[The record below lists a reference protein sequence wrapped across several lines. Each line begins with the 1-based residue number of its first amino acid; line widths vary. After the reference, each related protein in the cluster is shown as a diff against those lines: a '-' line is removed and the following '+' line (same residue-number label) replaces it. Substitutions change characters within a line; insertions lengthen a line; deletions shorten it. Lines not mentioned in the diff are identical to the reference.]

1 MTKKRGAP
9 FGNKNAA
16 GGFKRGF
23 VGSILGGAPGAFSA
37 GAITSIKKGNQT
49 AANET
54 AKGAAVA
61 GGLIAATISGALG
74 KSFYDLSTSDGA
86 SASTKEDMKNS
97 LIGIGVGATA
107 LSAGSNYAA
116 ARLGYKLAKGK
127 KK

>member
-61 GGLIAATISGALG
+61 GGLITAAVSGALG

-86 SASTKEDMKNS
+86 SDSIKEDMKNS
-97 LIGIGVGATA
+97 LIGIGAGVTA

-116 ARLGYKLAKGK
+116 AQLGYKRAKGK

>member
-1 MTKKRGAP
+1 MAGKRGAP

-23 VGSILGGAPGAFSA
+23 VGSILRGASGAYSA
-37 GAITSIKKGNQT
+37 GAMTSIKKGNQT

-61 GGLIAATISGALG
+61 GGLITAAVSGAVG
-74 KSFYDLSTSDGA
+74 KFSYDGA
-86 SASTKEDMKNS
+86 DASIKEDMKNS
-97 LIGIGVGATA
+97 LIGVGVGVTA
-107 LSAGSNYAA
+107 LSAGTNYAA
-116 ARLGYKLAKGK
+116 AQLGYKRAKGK